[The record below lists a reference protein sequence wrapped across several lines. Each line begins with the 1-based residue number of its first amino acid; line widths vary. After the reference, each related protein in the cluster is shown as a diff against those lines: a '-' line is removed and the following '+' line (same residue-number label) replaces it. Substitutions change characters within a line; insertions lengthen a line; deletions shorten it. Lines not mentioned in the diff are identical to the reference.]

1 MYVCNMDEKEFF
13 KLYHP
18 NQRGGAVG
26 ADGSVFFKAYGSRQR
41 GHGIGGI
48 FGAIGRRLLPFIGKY
63 ILPHAKTALE
73 RVATDVIHNK
83 RNWKESVKE
92 HGVNALKGVGS
103 SIFTQ
108 SGSGVRRKR
117 TAAQQHG
124 CGFKKRRTLIKKTAR
139 LRKRQKGGKVKK
151 KPKKKLER
159 KLTRKKPRSIFD

>member
-1 MYVCNMDEKEFF
+1 MYVCKMDEKEFF

-18 NQRGGAVG
+18 QQRGGAVG
-26 ADGSVFFKAYGSRQR
+26 EDGSVFFKAYGSRQR

-63 ILPHAKTALE
+63 VLPHAKTALE

-83 RNWKESVKE
+83 RNWKDSVKE

-108 SGSGVRRKR
+108 SGSGVQRKR
-117 TAAQQHG
+117 TAQHG
-124 CGFKKRRTLIKKTAR
+124 CGFKKRRNLIKKAAR
-139 LRKRQKGGKVKK
+139 LRKRQRGGRLKK
-151 KPKKKLER
+151 KSKKKKLER
-159 KLTRKKPRSIFD
+159 KETRRKKPRSIFD